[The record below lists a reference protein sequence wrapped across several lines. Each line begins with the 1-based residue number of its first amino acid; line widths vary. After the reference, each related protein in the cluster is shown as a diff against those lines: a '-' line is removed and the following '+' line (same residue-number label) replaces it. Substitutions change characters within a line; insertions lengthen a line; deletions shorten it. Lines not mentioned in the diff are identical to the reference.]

1 MQHRFLIPAVGLF
14 AALSFGPVQAAAQ
27 TLLAAEKKPAATD
40 TPSDK
45 TWSKRTPDGQPDIQG
60 IWSNATITPFERPVA
75 LGNKAFLTEEE
86 AAKAEQR
93 AAQNRL
99 DHAPRPGEVG
109 DYNAL
114 WIDSGTRVVKTH
126 QTSLVVDPE
135 DGRVP
140 LTPGAEAKRDFN
152 HAHES
157 DSYVYM
163 SVWDRCITRGVPA
176 GMFPAG
182 YNNAYQIIQTPGQV
196 VIVSEMIHDVR
207 VIPIDGSQHPPANVR
222 LWDGDSRGH
231 WEGNTL
237 VVDTTNYNDKGW
249 IATSAATG
257 RVKGIMQTEAT
268 HVVERFRR
276 TDADT
281 LSYEVTVEDPNMYTR
296 PWKVAIP
303 FWRDDSYRMYEYACH
318 EGNEAPELVLRG
330 GRTRDESK

>member
-1 MQHRFLIPAVGLF
+1 MQHRFLVSAAGLT
-14 AALSFGPVQAAAQ
+14 AALWLAPIHSAAQ
-27 TLLAAEKKPAATD
+27 TLLAAEKKPAAMAT
-40 TPSDK
+40 SSGK

-93 AAQNRL
+93 AADNRH
-99 DHAPRPGEVG
+99 DRAPRPGEVG
-109 DYNAL
+109 DYNNL
-114 WIDSGTRVVKTH
+114 WLDSGTQVVKTR
-126 QTSLVVDPE
+126 QTSLVVDPP

-140 LTPGAEAKRDFN
+140 LTPAAEARRDYN
-152 HAHES
+152 HAHEG

-196 VIVSEMIHDVR
+196 VIISEMIHDVR
-207 VIPIDGSQHPPANVR
+207 VVPIDGGPHPAANVR
-222 LWDGDSRGH
+222 MWDGDSRGH

-237 VVDTTNYNDKGW
+237 VVDTTNFNDKGW

-281 LSYEVTVEDPNMYTR
+281 LSYEVTIEDPNMYTR
-296 PWKVAIP
+296 SWKVAIP
-303 FWRDDSYRMYEYACH
+303 FFRDDDYRMYEYACH
-318 EGNEAPELVLRG
+318 EGNEAPVLILGG
-330 GRTRDESK
+330 GRAQENGK

>member
-1 MQHRFLIPAVGLF
+1 MQHRFLIPAAGLI
-14 AALSFGPVQAAAQ
+14 AALSFVSVHTAAQ

-40 TPSDK
+40 TPSDQ

-93 AAQNRL
+93 SAQNRV

-114 WIDSGTRVVKTH
+114 WIDSGTRVVKTR
-126 QTSLVVDPE
+126 QTSLVVDPP

-140 LTPGAEAKRDFN
+140 LTPAAEAKRDYN

-207 VIPIDGSQHPPANVR
+207 VIPIDGSPHPPANVR

-237 VVDTTNYNDKGW
+237 VVDTTNFNDKGW

-268 HVVERFRR
+268 HVVERFTR

-281 LSYEVTVEDPNMYTR
+281 LSYEVTIEDPNMYTR
-296 PWKVAIP
+296 AWKVAIP
-303 FWRDDSYRMYEYACH
+303 FWRDDGYRMYEYACH

-330 GRTRDESK
+330 GRSRDESK